1 MLTTPQ
7 GLQHSGLDFY
17 HKPDFV
23 KNTIVS
29 EDMSDHILVL
39 TELELKTKR
48 PKRKPRK
55 IFLFQRADV
64 ERLGDSISNDLEALR
79 SIECESASELDDLWV
94 KCKSTILK
102 ALEQYVPRKK
112 IPGHWHGPWLTPP
125 PKRVIRKK
133 QPLYRTAKQ
142 LQTHESWVKFK
153 KATKRSLQQTL
164 TFPPCVSVS
173 GPLLS

>member
-39 TELELKTKR
+39 TELELKTK
-48 PKRKPRK
+48 PLKRKPRK
-55 IFLFQRADV
+55 IFLFKRADV
-64 ERLGDSISNDLEALR
+64 ERLRDSISNDLEALR
-79 SIECESASELDDLWV
+79 STECESASELE
-94 KCKSTILK
+94 STILK
-102 ALEQYVPRKK
+102 AVEEYVPQKK
-112 IPGHWHGPWLTPP
+112 IPGHWHGPWLTQP

-133 QPLYRTAKQ
+133 ERLYRKAKQ
-142 LQTHESWVKFK
+142 LQTHESWAKFK
-153 KATKRSLQQTL
+153 KATKRSLQGLRLQFIGDHNKPWPSHL
-164 TFPPCVSVS
+164 
-173 GPLLS
+173 G